1 MNPLIRCIYAST
13 ATPQF
18 AEKQLPFLL
27 VQART
32 NNALISVTG
41 ALAYIEGS
49 FFQVLEGE
57 PWNVES
63 LYGVICGDPR
73 HDHVTQII
81 REPITHRIFSTWP
94 MGIVKLK
101 KSEAAEMIGESDF
114 FKDAL
119 SLTTLGR
126 TRATNLLNALL
137 SGPWR
142 AAQPPG
148 LFQPPGN
155 QGDIFNRA
163 K

>member
-1 MNPLIRCIYAST
+1 MYDRRMNPLIRCIYAST

-18 AEKQLPFLL
+18 AEKQLPMLL
-27 VQART
+27 VQARR

-41 ALAYIEGS
+41 GLAYIEGG

-81 REPITHRIFSTWP
+81 REPITHRLFGTWP
-94 MGIVKLK
+94 MGIVKLTQ
-101 KSEAAEMIGESDF
+101 SEAAQMIGESNF

-119 SLTTLGR
+119 SITTLGR

-137 SGPWR
+137 NGPWR
-142 AAQPPG
+142 TAQPTDI
-148 LFQPPGN
+148 FQPSDRVG
-155 QGDIFNRA
+155 
-163 K
+163 